1 MLKKNRGMKGG
12 TEENE
17 CSFVCGMVIELSGGR
32 GRESSP
38 LQPPDLSYNMR
49 RPYDEYAE
57 TGRSDAL
64 KRVRKLL
71 EC

>member
-1 MLKKNRGMKGG
+1 MKEG

-38 LQPPDLSYNMR
+38 LQPPDQSYNMR

-57 TGRSDAL
+57 TEVLQVMAAKFPSWL
-64 KRVRKLL
+64 IIVR
-71 EC
+71 C